1 MNWEQSLHSNYT
13 GPTADLNNGTA
24 SNSTAHNASDLQ
36 SDEIWA
42 KRMEYIYYYGISM
55 VIVFYLAFQRTA
67 LFFQTCIHASRN
79 LHELL
84 YTGITRSPMEFF
96 NKNSS
101 GRILNRFS
109 NDIGSIDTLLP
120 LAAGDAILVSSN
132 FIFAMSVHASS
143 QAIEWHRPLLII
155 LLNHFLFQFIL
166 EFLAIVFL
174 VVLVNIW
181 LIVPTILMLLM
192 FGLLRLVY
200 IKAARCMKRIE
211 SMSKLIVCANTKIA
225 YLERL
230 QTVSAY

>member
-1 MNWEQSLHSNYT
+1 MFISHLLLRVNWEQSLRTNHN
-13 GPTADLNNGTA
+13 GPVLDEINTTLT
-24 SNSTAHNASDLQ
+24 NSTADTEFDEQ

-84 YTGITRSPMEFF
+84 YRGITRSPMEFF

-120 LAAGDAILVSSN
+120 LASGDSILVN
-132 FIFAMSVHASS
+132 AST
-143 QAIEWHRPLLII
+143 QP
-155 LLNHFLFQFIL
+155 
-166 EFLAIVFL
+166 
-174 VVLVNIW
+174 
-181 LIVPTILMLLM
+181 
-192 FGLLRLVY
+192 
-200 IKAARCMKRIE
+200 
-211 SMSKLIVCANTKIA
+211 IA
-225 YLERL
+225 CHY
-230 QTVSAY
+230 SD